1 MTMNNTN
8 KQKLHV
14 FNATNIS
21 NFDFTSTRELTSVT
35 QNLDRTAN
43 TTNTSQIYQGYTEE
57 TLNYT
62 YNLLSLK
69 LFFENSISVE
79 FIPSHKKY
87 LSLKFA

>member
-43 TTNTSQIYQGYTEE
+43 TTNTSQIY
-57 TLNYT
+57 
-62 YNLLSLK
+62 
-69 LFFENSISVE
+69 
-79 FIPSHKKY
+79 
-87 LSLKFA
+87 